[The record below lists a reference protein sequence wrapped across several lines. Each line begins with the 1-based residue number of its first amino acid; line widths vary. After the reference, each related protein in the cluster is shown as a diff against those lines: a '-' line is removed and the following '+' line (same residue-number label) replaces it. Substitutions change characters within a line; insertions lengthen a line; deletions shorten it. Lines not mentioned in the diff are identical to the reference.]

1 MAVSSKSRDRILRA
15 VERLPEAVQAHIE
28 QVRLEAVELARRF
41 SLDVARAELAA
52 QAHDVCRTTSA
63 TDLLRMA
70 RAFGIP
76 VKPIDEAVP
85 VFLHG
90 PVGAELLRREYALD
104 DEEVLTPIRC
114 HTMGREQMTALDKV
128 LFLADKLEPGK
139 VGRYPFIEEVALL
152 AREDLDRA
160 FLCFVDHQAK
170 AFIDHGDLV
179 HPAMMAARNE
189 AVLALRGKS

>member
-1 MAVSSKSRDRILRA
+1 MAVRSEIRDRILKA
-15 VERLPEAVQAHIE
+15 VERLPEAVQVHID
-28 QVRLEAVELARRF
+28 QVRSEAVDMARRF

-63 TDLLRMA
+63 ADLLRMA

-76 VKPIDEAVP
+76 VTPIDEAVP
-85 VFLHG
+85 VFLNG
-90 PVGAELLRREYALD
+90 PVGVELLRREYALD
-104 DEEVLTPIRC
+104 DEKVLTPIRC
-114 HTMGREQMTALDKV
+114 HTMGREQMTGLDKV
-128 LFLADKLEPGK
+128 LFLADKLDSSK
-139 VGRYPFIEEVALL
+139 VGRYPFIQEVALL

-160 FLCFVDHQAK
+160 FLCFVDHQVK